1 MMMQPRPKQGI
12 QQTQP
17 TQPIDY
23 QSLQQPQQQPQHS
36 QQQTASYVL
45 KVLITFCKNEMP
57 HNYPYEALLKRL
69 QEHRFDRT
77 LLQNSGD
84 AVKLMLNMYRDY
96 INRDFS
102 MMTGDIRLMSAI
114 LLAIVIPVDIV
125 EEAADLTTNDLCG
138 IIKSATQKLSGTM
151 KEYKSMLIT
160 TGRFITPMDLG
171 VAPAI
176 PTQPQ
181 PAPQTHHTQP
191 QPSPQP
197 RQTSYQSEPRSQPQQ
212 PQRPPHN
219 PDRWERNQDRYEDRY
234 TDRYADRQADRYT
247 DRDEDGYTT
256 RRVVIDNQD
265 IQEQPQ
271 RNYNFDTNNIEV
283 DRITNRRIRYVDNQ
297 NYSEEN
303 VQQQVDPDRANWDY
317 EYIGRQNR
325 NNYSRGQGIQGPS
338 NNRYVAKDNDY
349 EE

>member
-1 MMMQPRPKQGI
+1 MMMQPRPKQAIQPPQPI

-23 QSLQQPQQQPQHS
+23 QSLQQPQQPPQHNH
-36 QQQTASYVL
+36 QQTASYVL

-57 HNYPYEALLKRL
+57 YNYPYEALLKRL

-102 MMTGDIRLMSAI
+102 MMIGDIRLMSAI

-171 VAPAI
+171 VSPAI
-176 PTQPQ
+176 P
-181 PAPQTHHTQP
+181 A
-191 QPSPQP
+191 
-197 RQTSYQSEPRSQPQQ
+197 Q

-219 PDRWERNQDRYEDRY
+219 PDRWETNTDRYEDRY
-234 TDRYADRQADRYT
+234 TDRYANRHADRYDRYT
-247 DRDEDGYTT
+247 DREEDRYTT
-256 RRVVIDNQD
+256 RRAQRDNQD
-265 IQEQPQ
+265 IQEQSQ

-303 VQQQVDPDRANWDY
+303 VQQQIDPDRANWDY
-317 EYIGRQNR
+317 EYMGRQNR
-325 NNYSRGQGIQGPS
+325 NDYSRGQGIQGPS